1 MEVWLIKVRT
11 KKGILKAATAGSQAA
26 EKSTASAS
34 NRVFSAQSSVSVT
47 AARIAKKNHQK
58 TIIVDPKT
66 AVGSVGSRKRNH
78 AWIKQL
84 NPYFATMS
92 PHQLV
97 LNKA

>member
-47 AARIAKKNHQK
+47 AARIARKKHQK
-58 TIIVDPKT
+58 TTIVDPK
-66 AVGSVGSRKRNH
+66 SVYS
-78 AWIKQL
+78 
-84 NPYFATMS
+84 S
-92 PHQLV
+92 
-97 LNKA
+97 